1 MMKPIRVIIID
12 DSAFMRKVITDIL
25 SSDPRIEVV
34 STARNGED
42 GLKKIEMF
50 NPDVVTMD
58 IHMPVMDG
66 IDALQEIML
75 KNPLPVVMLSS
86 VSEEGA
92 SSTIEA
98 ISKGA
103 VDFIMKPSGP
113 ISLNLTSIKEEI
125 IRTVITA
132 WQVNFNKSKQL
143 RKFNTV
149 TTRKTA
155 KKIFDNT
162 IIAIGTSTGG
172 PRALQQVLTDL
183 PGDFIPPIL
192 IVQHMPQGFTK
203 SLANRLNTLTKIEV
217 KEAVDG
223 EIIKNN
229 TAYIAPGNFH
239 MKVVRVGQIIK
250 IKLSKEA
257 LRNGHRPAVDELF
270 DSVATL
276 TSTNKIAVVL
286 TGMGNDGSEGIKRLN
301 EMDPQTIVLSEAKE
315 TAIVF
320 GMPKAAADT
329 KLVDHVVPLHHVGEM
344 LVKLERNLK

>member
-1 MMKPIRVIIID
+1 MKPIRVIIID

>member
-1 MMKPIRVIIID
+1 MMKPIRVIVID
-12 DSAFMRKVITDIL
+12 DSAFMRKVISDIL
-25 SSDPRIEVV
+25 SSDPRIEVA

-42 GLKKIEMF
+42 GLKKIEIF
-50 NPDVVTMD
+50 KPDVVTMD

-66 IDALQEIML
+66 ITALQNIML
-75 KNPLPVVMLSS
+75 TNPLPVIMLSS

-125 IRTVITA
+125 IRTVVTA
-132 WQVNFNKSKQL
+132 SQVNLNKSNQI
-143 RKFNTV
+143 RKFDTD
-149 TTRKTA
+149 TTMKA
-155 KKIFDNT
+155 EKQIFDNT

-183 PGDFIPPIL
+183 PGDFSPPIL
-192 IVQHMPQGFTK
+192 IVQHMPPGFTK

-223 EIIKNN
+223 EIVKNN

-239 MKVVRVGQIIK
+239 MKVIKIGQTLK
-250 IKLSKEA
+250 IKLTKESF
-257 LRNGHRPAVDELF
+257 RNGHRPAVDVLF

-276 TSTNKIAVVL
+276 TRINKIAVVL
-286 TGMGNDGSEGIKRLN
+286 TGMGNDGTEGIKRLN
-301 EMDPQTIVLSEAKE
+301 ETDPQTIVLSEAKE

-320 GMPKAAADT
+320 GMPKAAIETD
-329 KLVDHVVPLHHVGEM
+329 LVDHVVPLQHVGEM